1 MSNDECAL
9 VLHMWIRIFAYFYTY
24 ALWRSSAPFRHLQ
37 HLFMFS
43 KSKISCTYVH
53 HLWISCHMFTHHT
66 SVYLCK
72 VFNIIYTCATTYC
85 RTFTHLQ
92 THIPSYPIIFQ
103 VHYIASL
110 NIFLHESTHM
120 PNIQYYPHTA
130 CRIFA
135 LPSETFGHQSIQ
147 FLSIPDTF
155 ICIPKYFYCARTCF
169 HASYGLHSSPSI
181 QHLLP
186 IH

>member
-1 MSNDECAL
+1 MMSVPL
-9 VLHMWIRIFAYFYTY
+9 FYTCG
-24 ALWRSSAPFRHLQ
+24 SAFSHIFTLMHFGGLQ
-37 HLFMFS
+37 HHSDIFS
-43 KSKISCTYVH
+43 TFLCSQTPKFPAHMSTISEYLVTCSHITHQY
-53 HLWISCHMFTHHT
+53 ISVKCSTSSTH
-66 SVYLCK
+66 VLQ
-72 VFNIIYTCATTYC
+72 NIT

-155 ICIPKYFYCARTCF
+155 ICIPKYFYCARTYF